1 MPNGFSGAKSEWARM
16 EAPLLRIDDVLVAF
30 AYTRGLQLSRN
41 YHDWPERSLV
51 WETSS
56 IRKLIQIFLSND
68 KELTFTVWICASEDR
83 DRQRYWKEK
92 SLKVGVAIE
101 DIVST
106 LEDLLTEGKE
116 ILDSWNRADLEAVS
130 R

>member
-1 MPNGFSGAKSEWARM
+1 MPNGFYGPKNEWDRM
-16 EAPLLRIDDVLVAF
+16 EAPLLRIDQVLEVF
-30 AYTRGLQLSRN
+30 ASVHGLQFSRN

-56 IRKLIQIFLSND
+56 IRKLIQIFLSNE

-83 DRQRYWKEK
+83 DRQRFWKQK

-106 LEDLLTEGKE
+106 LEDLLTEAKD
-116 ILDSWNRADLEAVS
+116 ILDSWNTTDLEAVS